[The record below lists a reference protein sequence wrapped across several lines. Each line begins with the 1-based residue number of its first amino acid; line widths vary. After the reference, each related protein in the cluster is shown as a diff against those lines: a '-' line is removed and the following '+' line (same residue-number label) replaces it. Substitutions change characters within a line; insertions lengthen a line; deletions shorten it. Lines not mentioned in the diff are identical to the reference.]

1 MSKSKNPFPGVTRVV
16 DRHGRTRWRFRVKGF
31 NCYIPGV
38 YGSVEFRAA
47 YEAALTGAKGI
58 NRSTTPRGTVA
69 WLVEQYLGGP
79 KYRNLSDSRKRSIRG
94 ELDWLRGV
102 AGDLPFALLGVEH
115 VEALMG
121 EKAGPSAANTV
132 KKNLSM
138 LFNYAIKY
146 EYGITHNPAK
156 YAERMKENPDGYHTW
171 TEGEIDT
178 FLAKFGP
185 GTKARLT
192 CLLVL
197 NTAASRQDLAAMG
210 WQNVKEGRIAYRRG
224 KTHVGADLPI
234 LDDLKAELDLLPRSA
249 MMLLCHGKKQLP
261 YKPETLGN
269 WFRKQCKAAG
279 VPGSLHGLR
288 KAGATRLADAGA
300 SPDEIRAYLA
310 HATNQEG
317 ATYTKKAD
325 RARLADSG
333 LAKVTGA
340 KSEQNLSNLQQRL
353 DTTNPQLTAIKG
365 KL

>member
-1 MSKSKNPFPGVTRVV
+1 M
-16 DRHGRTRWRFRVKGF
+16 
-31 NCYIPGV
+31 
-38 YGSVEFRAA
+38 
-47 YEAALTGAKGI
+47 
-58 NRSTTPRGTVA
+58 
-69 WLVEQYLGGP
+69 EQYLGGA

-94 ELDWLRGV
+94 ELDWLHGV
-102 AGDLPFALLGVEH
+102 AGDLPFSRLGVKH

-121 EKAGPSAANTV
+121 KKSGPSAANTV

-138 LFNYAIKY
+138 LFNFAIKN
-146 EYGITHNPAK
+146 EYGIIHNPAK

-171 TEGEIDT
+171 TEAEIDK

-185 GTKARLT
+185 GTKARLA

-197 NTAASRQDLAAMG
+197 NTGASRQDLSRMG
-210 WQNVKEGRIAYRRG
+210 WQNVNAGRIAYRRG
-224 KTHVGADLPI
+224 KTHVEADLPI
-234 LDDLKAELDLLPRSA
+234 LDELQAELDLLPHGG
-249 MMLLCHGKKQLP
+249 MVFLCYGPKHLP

-269 WFRKQCKAAG
+269 WFRKHCKVAG

-333 LAKVTGA
+333 LAKLTGS
-340 KSEQNLSNLQQRL
+340 KNEHNLSNLDAGL
-353 DTTNPQLTAIKG
+353 DITNAQHIANKG
-365 KL
+365 K